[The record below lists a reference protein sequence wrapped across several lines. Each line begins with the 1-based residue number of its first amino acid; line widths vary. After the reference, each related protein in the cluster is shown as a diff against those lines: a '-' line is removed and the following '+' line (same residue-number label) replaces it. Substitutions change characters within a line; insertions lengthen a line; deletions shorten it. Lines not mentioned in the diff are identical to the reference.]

1 MARASGSQ
9 KGPTRRQGER
19 TRASQPQLQN
29 LNPNILIKKRES
41 DQEEIQMYNYDD
53 ANESLPFEEE
63 DDVMDYYKYE

>member
-9 KGPTRRQGER
+9 KGPTRRQGGR